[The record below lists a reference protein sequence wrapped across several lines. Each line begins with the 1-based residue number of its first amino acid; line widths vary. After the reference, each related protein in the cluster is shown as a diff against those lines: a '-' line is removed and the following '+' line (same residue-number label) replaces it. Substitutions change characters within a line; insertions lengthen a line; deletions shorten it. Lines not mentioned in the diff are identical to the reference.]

1 MAGLLESRRRR
12 TSLHPRGLERFM
24 KRGLNGAWDF
34 GRLWNKLF
42 QSLEDTNFFSLTA
55 FITA

>member
-12 TSLHPRGLERFM
+12 TSLHSRRLERFI

-42 QSLEDTNFFSLTA
+42 RVWKTLIFFSFTA